1 MLAIVSVSPR
11 DIPSASS
18 EVVFGRSAQLLMIR
32 DVMIYSRVSEKTIRR
47 AIGAG
52 RLRAF
57 KLPGGLRFRF
67 EDVDAWLESYAV
79 QPDPPRQGGGSRRRT
94 LSEVLA

>member
-1 MLAIVSVSPR
+1 VTRPSPTPLLTIR
-11 DIPSASS
+11 
-18 EVVFGRSAQLLMIR
+18 EVVM
-32 DVMIYSRVSEKTIRR
+32 YTRVSEKTIRR
-47 AIGAG
+47 GIRHG

-57 KLPGGLRFRF
+57 KLPGGLRFRV

-79 QPDPPRQGGGSRRRT
+79 QPDPPAKQGGGHRS